1 MTKSIEEFK
10 ALLRD
15 TERDGIDGLI
25 AWLETTDFFSSP
37 ASTQYHGAHEGG
49 LLEHSLA
56 VREAAMQIF
65 IRTEIFPAEVLD
77 SSITIC
83 ALLHDVCKIGRYRQ
97 GVRNVK
103 VNGAWVQKEVW
114 EYVQEDAY
122 PYGHG
127 EKSVELIRR
136 HINLSD
142 DEALAI
148 RWHMGPWEECNK
160 NTCSKALERP
170 LALLL
175 HLADMIASKILEAR
189 PA

>member
-1 MTKSIEEFK
+1 MNEKIDKFK
-10 ALLRD
+10 ALLLD
-15 TERDGIDGLI
+15 TERRGMDSLI

-49 LLEHSLA
+49 LPEHSLA
-56 VREAAMQIF
+56 VHEAAEQISGK
-65 IRTEIFPAEVLD
+65 TDIFPAEIRG
-77 SSITIC
+77 SSIAIC
-83 ALLHDVCKIGRYRQ
+83 SLLHDVCKIGRYRR

-103 VNGAWVQKEVW
+103 VNGAWIQKEVW
-114 EYVQEDAY
+114 EYVQEDPY

-136 HINLSD
+136 HIDLSD

-148 RWHMGPWEECNK
+148 RWHMGPWEECDRR
-160 NTCSKALERP
+160 TCSKALERP

-175 HLADMIASKILEAR
+175 HMADMAASKILEAR
-189 PA
+189 EV